1 LLEYYQSGLGFDVTR
16 VDSSQTAISIAEKNA
31 REKGGRC
38 RFIVADLHVNRQEV
52 TVTFDF
58 AFDWELLHHILPKDH
73 QTYIRNVLRILN
85 PRCHIPLR
93 LLPRTG
99 PPVWREREIP
109 ENMVGTTHYFSSES
123 ELQDLVSPYFRIR
136 ELKTIE
142 IGGKFGSHV
151 VIYLLAERR

>member
-1 LLEYYQSGLGFDVTR
+1 MTR

-38 RFIVADLHVNRQEV
+38 RFIVADLPVNRQEV
-52 TVTFDF
+52 TGTFDF

-85 PRCHIPLR
+85 PLCHIPLR

-109 ENMVGTTHYFSSES
+109 ENTDRDNTLF
-123 ELQDLVSPYFRIR
+123 LIRIR
-136 ELKTIE
+136 TAGPRLPV
-142 IGGKFGSHV
+142 FQDP
-151 VIYLLAERR
+151 